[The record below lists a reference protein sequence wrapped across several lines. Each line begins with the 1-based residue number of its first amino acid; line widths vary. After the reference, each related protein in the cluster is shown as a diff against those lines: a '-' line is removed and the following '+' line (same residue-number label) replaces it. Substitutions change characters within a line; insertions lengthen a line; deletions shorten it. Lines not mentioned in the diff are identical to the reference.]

1 MNHGIVRARL
11 LGAASLSLLV
21 MAAPAFA
28 QPAAPSASAPAA
40 PKTCMAQGFLAPPPT
55 YKPVEVLADGRVTF
69 RICAPDAKAVR
80 LTSSDI
86 ADVIPMGGP
95 PGTPAGLGLTK
106 DEQGLWSVTTPKAVP
121 ADNYR
126 FAFQVDGVKT
136 PNPQGTTYSE
146 ERTGTNSTFEVHGP
160 AGDFQTYKADVPH
173 GVVSEVEYWSKSLD
187 IKRRAHVYTPP
198 GYMNGT
204 AKYPVLYLVHGAG
217 DSDDSWTSVGHAN
230 YIIDNLIA
238 AGKAKP
244 MIVVMPFGHTPDR
257 PEGNDMLN
265 NNDFG
270 NDLLKDLMPTVEAS
284 FRTVNTPGARAMAG
298 LSMGGSHTIRNGLT
312 HPELFNYIGIFSMG
326 LGLGNNGAAQI
337 ADYEKA
343 NDAAL
348 RRDAKEMKL
357 VYYAMGKDDF
367 LYGTVAP
374 TRGILDKY
382 GIKHIYNESAGG
394 HTWINWR
401 RYLADFAPRLF
412 K

>member
-1 MNHGIVRARL
+1 MIQRTVRRRL
-11 LGAASLSLLV
+11 LEAASLSIFGTA
-21 MAAPAFA
+21 MPAMAQPPAAAPG
-28 QPAAPSASAPAA
+28 APAA
-40 PKTCMAQGFLAPPPT
+40 PRTCMAQGFMAPPPS
-55 YKPVEVLADGRVTF
+55 YKPVEILADGRVTF
-69 RICAPDAKAVR
+69 RICAPAANAVR
-80 LTSSDI
+80 VTSADI

-95 PGTPAGLGLTK
+95 GGAAGLAMTK
-106 DEQGLWSVTTPKAVP
+106 DDMGLWTVTTPKAVAP
-121 ADNYR
+121 DNYR
-126 FAFQVDGVKT
+126 YAFQVDGVKL
-136 PNPQGTTYSE
+136 PNPQGVTYSE
-146 ERTGTNSTFEVHGP
+146 ERAGTNSTFEVPG
-160 AGDFQTYKADVPH
+160 AQGDFQTYKADVPH
-173 GVVSEVEYWSKSLD
+173 GVVSEIEYWSKSLG

-198 GYMNGT
+198 GYMNGAT
-204 AKYPVLYLVHGAG
+204 KYPVLYLVHGAG

-230 YIIDNLIA
+230 YILDNLIA

-244 MIVVMPFGHTPDR
+244 MIVVMPNGHTPDR
-257 PEGNDMLN
+257 PAGGDMLN

-270 NDLLKDLMPTVEAS
+270 NDLLKELLPYVEAN
-284 FRTVNTPGARAMAG
+284 FRTLNTPGTRAMAG

-326 LGLGNNGAAQI
+326 LGLGENGAAQV
-337 ADYEKA
+337 AQYEQQ

-348 RRDAKEMKL
+348 KRNAKEMKL
-357 VYYAMGKDDF
+357 VYYAMGKEDF

-382 GIKHIYNESAGG
+382 GIRHVYNETGGG